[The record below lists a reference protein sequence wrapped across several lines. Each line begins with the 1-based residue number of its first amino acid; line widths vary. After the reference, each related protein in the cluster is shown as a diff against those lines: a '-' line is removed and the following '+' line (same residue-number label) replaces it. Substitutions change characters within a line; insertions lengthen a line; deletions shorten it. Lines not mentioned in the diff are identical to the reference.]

1 MFSDKISRNYNGLE
15 EVQRAKCSRAGL
27 FGEKERGGAFGMSD
41 AERLFEFEGIDNREH
56 VVGKSVPLKGPII
69 WRIGIAMRTH
79 IDRPLV
85 ETREVR
91 GERFPNTTVES
102 GCMGKEEWG
111 PLATEIVDLEFDAIG
126 GGNSHASILPLR
138 CG

>member
-1 MFSDKISRNYNGLE
+1 
-15 EVQRAKCSRAGL
+15 
-27 FGEKERGGAFGMSD
+27 MSNP
-41 AERLFEFEGIDNREH
+41 ERLFETKGIDNRKH
-56 VVGKSVPLKGPII
+56 IVGKSVPLKRPII
-69 WRIGIAMRTH
+69 WRIGIAMCTH

-91 GERFPNTTVES
+91 GERFPNTAVES

>member
-1 MFSDKISRNYNGLE
+1 MCP
-15 EVQRAKCSRAGL
+15 Q
-27 FGEKERGGAFGMSD
+27 
-41 AERLFEFEGIDNREH
+41 
-56 VVGKSVPLKGPII
+56 
-69 WRIGIAMRTH
+69 

-91 GERFPNTTVES
+91 GERFPNTAVES
-102 GCMGKEEWG
+102 SCMGKEEWG